1 MHQSVNGHSEGLI
14 YSSTKSKTY
23 RQIHTGKSGLEKEKS
38 TNRIISASNDTLHI
52 AC

>member
-14 YSSTKSKTY
+14 YSSTKRKTQ

-38 TNRIISASNDTLHI
+38 MNRSMSASNITLHI